1 MPTIEKILN
10 QVQGDVLAKRFSDA
24 RGIAYFLGST

>member
-10 QVQGDVLAKRFSDA
+10 QVQEDVLAKGGSDA
-24 RGIAYFLGST
+24 RRIAYFLGST